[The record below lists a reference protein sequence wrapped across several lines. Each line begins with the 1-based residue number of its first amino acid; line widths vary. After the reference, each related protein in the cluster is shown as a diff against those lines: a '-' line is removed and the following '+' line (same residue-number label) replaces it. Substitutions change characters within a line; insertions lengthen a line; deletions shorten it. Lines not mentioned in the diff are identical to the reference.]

1 MKWETKSSAQSENG
15 EKMLGVWKRRCEFA
29 SEWESKW
36 AMEIK
41 YDYRAALK
49 GLLEAQSHTFEMKP
63 ASMDV

>member
-1 MKWETKSSAQSENG
+1 
-15 EKMLGVWKRRCEFA
+15 
-29 SEWESKW
+29 
-36 AMEIK
+36 MEIK